1 MLGLAESSSECFR
14 EIEILFF
21 SVFCIQQYNFCFK
34 VMSTKSNVY
43 IMQLFLFFILTA
55 AHLNNSHLV
64 GLLLQT
70 RVGMRGSCIVA
81 KIALNS
87 QDSCGLWFP
96 TVIAVWASL

>member
-1 MLGLAESSSECFR
+1 MFQR
-14 EIEILFF
+14 NRDILFF

-64 GLLLQT
+64 CLLLQT
-70 RVGMRGSCIVA
+70 RVGMRGSCILA

>member
-1 MLGLAESSSECFR
+1 
-14 EIEILFF
+14 
-21 SVFCIQQYNFCFK
+21 
-34 VMSTKSNVY
+34 MSTKSNVY

-64 GLLLQT
+64 CLLLWT
-70 RVGMRGSCIVA
+70 RVGMRGLCILA